1 MGQEIEHDNFS
12 AQDFEEFQQRL
23 LENLQGLKTLLAN
36 PDFGKGP
43 ASIGA
48 ELELYLVDKNARP
61 LPMNREVI
69 GRSGHKQLAL
79 ELNRFNL
86 EYNLSPVPAAGNP
99 FAQLEEEMIYAI
111 QLVNEQLA
119 HENGFAL
126 PIGIL
131 PTLKRNDFGLQAM
144 TDESRF
150 YALTKALQR
159 LRGRMFC
166 IRIDGEDPISLRS
179 HDVTLEGA
187 NCSMQVH
194 FRVNPSRFADTFNA
208 LQFVTPVVLA
218 LGANSPFMLGHKLW
232 HETRVPLFRQ
242 TIDGRTH
249 EECERAL
256 PSRVD
261 FGNGWVREGAYELFA
276 EAVRLYEPILPVVG
290 KEKIDELINQ
300 GKMPVLNEL
309 RLHTGTI
316 WPWNR
321 AVYDAND
328 GGHLR
333 VEMRALPSGPTPI
346 DMIANTAF
354 ALGAAKGLQ
363 EQMEEIIPALPFA
376 TQASNFYLAAEKGI
390 QADLMWPDLNKPGGL
405 LKKNVIDIAVELLPI
420 AEQGLQQLG
429 VDEAEV
435 KKYLGVIKQRLDKKI
450 SGAVWQRREYQ
461 RQLKHKSEH
470 AALTAMV
477 QGYMKYSSMNI
488 PVAEWEN
495 VAGQDEK

>member
-1 MGQEIEHDNFS
+1 MGQEIDHDDFS
-12 AQDFEEFQQRL
+12 AQDFEDFQQRL
-23 LENLQGLKTLLAN
+23 LDNLDGLKALLSN
-36 PDFGKGP
+36 PDFGVGP
-43 ASIGA
+43 SSIGA
-48 ELELYLVDKNARP
+48 ELELYLVDQNARP
-61 LPMNREVI
+61 LSMNREVI
-69 GRSGHKQLAL
+69 SRSGHKQLAL

-86 EYNLSPVPAAGNP
+86 EYNLSPVPAAGMP
-99 FAQLEEEMIYAI
+99 FSQLEDEMAYAI
-111 QLVNEQLA
+111 NIVNEQLA
-119 HENGFAL
+119 HENGVAL

-131 PTLKRNDFGLQAM
+131 PTLKRGDFGLHAM

-150 YALTKALQR
+150 FALTKALQK

-166 IRIDGEDPISLRS
+166 IRIEGEDPISLRS

-194 FRVNPSRFADTFNA
+194 FRVNPSRFSDTFNA
-208 LQFVTPVVLA
+208 LQYVTPVIVA
-218 LGANSPFMLGHKLW
+218 LSANSPFMLGHKLW
-232 HETRVPLFRQ
+232 HETRIPLFRQ

-276 EAVRLYEPILPVVG
+276 EAVRLYEPILPIVG
-290 KEKIDELINQ
+290 KEKISELIKK

-333 VEMRALPSGPTPI
+333 IEMRALPSGPTPV

-363 EQMEEIIPALPFA
+363 DRMEEIIPSLPFA
-376 TQASNFYLAAEKGI
+376 TLAANFYLSAEKGL
-390 QADLMWPDLNKPGGL
+390 QANLMWPDLFQPGGL
-405 LKKNVIDIAVELLPI
+405 VKKSVVEIAYELLPT
-420 AEQGLQQLG
+420 AKQGLQQLG
-429 VDEAEV
+429 VDEAEIE
-435 KKYLGVIKQRLDKKI
+435 KYLGVISNRLDKRI
-450 SGAVWQRREYQ
+450 SGAIWQRREYQ
-461 RQLKHKSEH
+461 RQLKGQSEQ

-477 QGYMKYSSMNI
+477 QGYIKNSAKNI
-488 PVAEWEN
+488 PVSAW
-495 VAGQDEK
+495 D